1 MSNILSTLV
10 KEEEPISQVSPPLI
24 SFFAH
29 FHAKTFMLKAIST
42 KEAAIDE
49 EHRVVEIDSEV
60 AKKIMGGEESI
71 FNYGILAL
79 NDGKFEFRKKTD
91 EVMQMANRVD
101 VAVVIQEILPSTL
114 RSDISFHIIK
124 QSNIV
129 EIHYNGERLKQLS
142 KPMKFYFTRKN
153 DPSFLK
159 CSLQLDVNI
168 LDEILV
174 KNNLDTWPN
183 PIRLKI
189 DNVKDLSI
197 YGIRG
202 QLSASIKNG
211 KVRNI

>member
-1 MSNILSTLV
+1 MLSKLASNEAAAPAPQLV
-10 KEEEPISQVSPPLI
+10 
-24 SFFAH
+24 SFFVH
-29 FHAKTFMLKAIST
+29 FHAKTLVLKSIST
-42 KEAAIDE
+42 REAALDE
-49 EHRVVEIDSEV
+49 EHRVVEIDADV

-101 VAVVIQEILPSTL
+101 VAVVIQEILPSVVK
-114 RSDISFHIIK
+114 SDINFYINK

-129 EIHYNGERLKQLS
+129 EISYNGERLKQLS